1 MIHAG
6 KPVQYASIDTP
17 YWTQHFYAFGRLSG

>member
-6 KPVQYASIDTP
+6 KPVQYASIDTR
-17 YWTQHFYAFGRLSG
+17 YWTEHFYSFGRIN